1 MEAVSECAVSVARR
15 IVAAGALTVG
25 IIELPAARRAA
36 RARRP
41 ARLAAFM
48 QDLGAALY
56 ALTAVPSATWAATSA
71 GDEQARAQSP
81 LLDLAQAATATAEY
95 LLCDLGGLQARGE
108 HGAAAGTL
116 HAVLVLAEIGCD
128 DRALRDLVRELPRE
142 RMLGVVLMEAP

>member
-25 IIELPAARRAA
+25 LIELPSSSAAA
-36 RARRP
+36 RAHRP
-41 ARLAAFM
+41 AMLAAFR
-48 QDLGAALY
+48 QDLGAALF
-56 ALTAVPSATWAATSA
+56 ALTAVASSTWTASTIN
-71 GDEQARAQSP
+71 DARAPSP
-81 LLDLAQAATATAEY
+81 LLDLAQAAAATTEY

-142 RMLGVVLMEAP
+142 RMLGVVLIQAT